1 MNITYTK
8 ILHFLTVAKH
18 LNMNSA
24 AGELFVSQPAL
35 SLSISRLES
44 DLGVTLF
51 YRDRNKLILSREG
64 EALYPRFEQLRQ
76 DYDSMLRAAKELAQP
91 REQAVNISFSGSTY
105 FFATFS
111 ITNLLSQY
119 HAAVVKICFLDYQQ
133 ALSMLLTKQ
142 LDFAVSSVP
151 LSHPEVSSVTVIK
164 EPIGLILPKGH
175 PLHDQEYLSLADVAQ
190 IRLHGLTKHHAF
202 RQICDAYFEN
212 HGITLQYQTEEDYMD
227 YYDRI
232 KGSDSMCG
240 FLSTRKNYV
249 TTFMPLGKYDYL
261 TIDSPDLY
269 RKISIYYLTNG
280 NKQFEYSTLLEM
292 LKRALIYQG
301 QHFNE
306 YGRSLNETIYGSF

>member
-175 PLHDQEYLSLADVAQ
+175 PLH
-190 IRLHGLTKHHAF
+190 
-202 RQICDAYFEN
+202 
-212 HGITLQYQTEEDYMD
+212 YQ
-227 YYDRI
+227 
-232 KGSDSMCG
+232 
-240 FLSTRKNYV
+240 
-249 TTFMPLGKYDYL
+249 
-261 TIDSPDLY
+261 
-269 RKISIYYLTNG
+269 
-280 NKQFEYSTLLEM
+280 
-292 LKRALIYQG
+292 
-301 QHFNE
+301 
-306 YGRSLNETIYGSF
+306 